1 MLLRAV
7 LSMETLQLAGEG
19 AKNKQERTNYEKK
32 TCDLYNSLVTPN
44 FKTGCYLWGEGGKK
58 RSGAKFPRFEATLNE
73 FNR

>member
-32 TCDLYNSLVTPN
+32 TCDLYNSLLTPN
-44 FKTGCYLWGEGGKK
+44 FKTGCYLWGEGREKAMG
-58 RSGAKFPRFEATLNE
+58 SEVSPV
-73 FNR
+73 